1 LQEELCEE
9 NFEKLCQITFT
20 AKSVKEIVQKC
31 YTPVNKVCDGNG
43 PETCRTVYETSC
55 TTKYVDKQNGTKHV
69 GNTSCEKIPVK
80 ICGPGCSTI
89 EGDEECHDKEI
100 DSVISVPEEVCDLN
114 PHKVCRLIIDQDIIC
129 FRCDRLVWQPCV
141 ARDFYYQTPISLC
154 LPLSLSVCL
163 SICISLCLCLS
174 ISLLLF

>member
-114 PHKVCRLIIDQDIIC
+114 PHKVCRLIIDQDGIY
-129 FRCDRLVWQPCV
+129 FTYYGLVWQPGV

-163 SICISLCLCLS
+163 SLCLSLS